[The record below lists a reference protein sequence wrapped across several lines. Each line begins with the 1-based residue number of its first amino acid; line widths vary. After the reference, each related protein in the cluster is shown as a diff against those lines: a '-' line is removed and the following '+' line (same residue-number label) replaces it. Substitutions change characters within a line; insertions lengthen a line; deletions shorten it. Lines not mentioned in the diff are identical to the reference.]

1 MRIQIQCRQCFE
13 AGLLADT
20 GKKVPYIPT
29 YSHWNYPVVQIDKW
43 PYFEMECPNG
53 HKHRYTMSSELF
65 EVLFQQATYCL
76 QDGYYREAIGTYHAS
91 LERLF
96 EYCIE
101 ILCYHTG
108 ITEGYQQIWKQ
119 VKKQS
124 ERQLGAFYFIWY
136 TTLGELP
143 DFLNENKVRLRNDV
157 VHNGKLATEQEAQE
171 YGAYVFEYIRKTISK
186 LKFLLGDDLR
196 KYEMIRHYRIC
207 EGDLKK
213 ALSDPVVFDVGGEK
227 LIEGIGCVSIPTFIS
242 NIEKYPT
249 YESCFDESR
258 NDTNGF
264 FR

>member
-1 MRIQIQCRQCFE
+1 MKIQIACRQCFE
-13 AGLLADT
+13 AGLELDK
-20 GKKVPYIPT
+20 GKTVPYIPA
-29 YSHWNYPVVQIDKW
+29 YPYWSYPVVQIDKW
-43 PYFEMECPNG
+43 PYFEIECPNG
-53 HKHRYTMSSELF
+53 HKHRYTMSCELF

-76 QDGYYREAIGTYHAS
+76 QDGYYREAIGTYHAA

-101 ILCYHTG
+101 IISYHAG

-143 DFLNENKVRLRNDV
+143 EFLNENKVRLRNEV
-157 VHNGKLATEQEAQE
+157 VHNGKLATEQEAHE
-171 YGAYVFEYIRKTISK
+171 YGAYVFEYIRKAISK
-186 LKFLLGDDLR
+186 LKSLLGNEIT

-207 EGDLKK
+207 ERDFKK
-213 ALSDPVVFDVGGEK
+213 AENDPIAIDVNGEK
-227 LIEGIGCVSIPTFIS
+227 MFEGIGSIFIPTFIS
-242 NIEKYPT
+242 NTEEYPT
-249 YESCFDESR
+249 YESCFKKPR
-258 NDTNGF
+258 NDTIGF